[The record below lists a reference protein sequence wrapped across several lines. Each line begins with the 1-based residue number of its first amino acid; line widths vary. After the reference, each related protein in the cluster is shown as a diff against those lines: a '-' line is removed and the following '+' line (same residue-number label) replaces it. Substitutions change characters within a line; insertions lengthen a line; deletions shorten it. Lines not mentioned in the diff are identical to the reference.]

1 MEMGRG
7 LSGYS
12 LVPQSSKAKG
22 GNADVSYLPLAVCRW
37 DRVEERDSKGR
48 QLCNRQ
54 FLLAGGNKRLK

>member
-48 QLCNRQ
+48 
-54 FLLAGGNKRLK
+54 